1 MMQDLVTEKW
11 EDFLKRYYWD
21 EIIEMS
27 NSYPER
33 RSLFVGFSDMDIYDP
48 TIADM
53 LLEDPDVTI
62 EAATRALREM
72 DIPTGVTLDEAN
84 LRIIRLPRRV
94 KIRDIRSNDIGKL
107 VGIEGLVTKATEVRP
122 RIVEAVFEC
131 PFCHHIFSITQS
143 GRQFKEPVECEQ
155 ESGGCGRK
163 ARQFNLSVDKS
174 KFANAQKIR
183 LQESPEELRG
193 GELPQAIDV
202 NLEDDISGEVS
213 PGGRVIVTGILRSYQ
228 RTTQFGKT
236 PFFDIYLDG
245 NSLELK
251 EEEFGEIE
259 ITEADEREIMEL
271 KNQPDVYEKF
281 MRSIAPSIY
290 GYEEIKEAIIL
301 QLFAGVPK
309 ELPDETRVRG
319 DIHVLLVGDPG
330 VAKCISGDTEI
341 LLSDGSLQDIR
352 TIVDGEAPKKISGSV
367 DDGICIETN
376 HDLVSLSLN
385 AKTVLSKGDLLWK
398 RWATPK
404 MYRILTSSGKEI
416 KVTPTH
422 PFFVCGE
429 DAHLRKKKA
438 EDLKEGVFIATPRKI
453 EVFGTPQPLNI
464 TYRQSRARNAVRLKL
479 PSHTTSEFWRFI
491 GLFIAEGYLE
501 SKVHNG
507 YPQCTAF
514 FTNNNPQLIEEYRAF
529 AKKLGLNPSYRDSH
543 KGKSAKE
550 IYIPGIEFG
559 TFLENLGAAG
569 PSGSKIV
576 PELLFKCSK
585 GEIAAFLSALFDGEG
600 TVSEKDRKIGITSA
614 SRKLLSQ
621 VQHLLLRFGIR
632 SQLHPTL
639 SKASNSPRPRKK
651 EYYRL
656 FITGEEVMKFA
667 REIGFTVA
675 EKKEKLQKICSS
687 TFIYNTNVDVIPN
700 ISSLLKE
707 TRTKLRLSQF
717 ECGIT
722 RSAYQH
728 YERGD
733 RNPSRSALNRVVQQ
747 FEKRINW
754 LAEVRKR
761 LPSSNWH
768 DLRTIRKSLHRSQH
782 EISSSSGFS
791 QTLLSQYELRKIGHA
806 KIKPEHNFVELTK
819 NKVIRAL
826 LKYVSEM
833 EDVIEL
839 VSALKTTVNSDIFW
853 DRVEKIEEFVS
864 EDEFVYDIQVP
875 VYHNFVAN
883 DIYVHNSQ
891 LLTYL
896 VKLAPRGLYTGG
908 KSSSAAGLT
917 AAAVRDEFGEGR
929 WTLEAGALV
938 LADKGIAAVDEIDK
952 MKKEDRDALHEAMEQ
967 QTVSIAKAGIM
978 ARLNARCSLLAAA
991 NPKFG
996 RFDKYTTIAEQINM
1010 PPTLISRFDLIF
1022 TMIDRPNEEMDTKTA
1037 EHILEM
1043 HYAGELLAR
1052 SKNIGK
1058 VEEAEKEHF
1067 EEAIQAMKPAVS
1079 RELLRK
1085 YVAWSKRNIFPVMT
1099 EEAHKKFLDFYIGL
1113 RRQSYEDED
1122 APVPVTARQLEAL
1135 IRLGEARA
1143 RARLSDK
1150 ITVEDAECVI
1160 NVVTYCLKLV
1170 SVDPET
1176 GKLDTDWIAVG
1187 TTKTRRDRAKS
1198 IREIIK
1204 ELEKEYGDEVPIEE
1218 VLDLAEEE
1226 GAEREKAEDMIEL
1239 MKRDGILFSP
1249 GSGVIKFVR

>member
-1 MMQDLVTEKW
+1 MITFHLIQNLSFYNNLYKKKRAVNKMMQDLVTEKW

-21 EIIEMS
+21 DLIELS
-27 NSYPER
+27 NSYPEN
-33 RSLFVGFSDMDIYDP
+33 RSLFVRFPDMDIYDP
-48 TIADM
+48 NIADM

-62 EAATRALREM
+62 EAATQVLREM

-84 LRIIRLPRRV
+84 LRVINLPRKI

-107 VGIEGLVTKATEVRP
+107 ASIDGLVTKATEVRP
-122 RIVEAVFEC
+122 RIVESVFEC
-131 PFCHHIFSITQS
+131 SFCHHIFSIAQS
-143 GRQFKEPVECEQ
+143 GRQFKEPMECEQ

-163 ARQFNLSVDKS
+163 ARQFKLLVDKC

-202 NLEDDISGEVS
+202 NLEDDISGEVT
-213 PGGRVIVTGILRSYQ
+213 PGDRVIVTGILRSYQ

-251 EEEFGEIE
+251 EEEFEEIG
-259 ITEADEREIMEL
+259 ITEEDELEIMEL
-271 KNQPDVYEKF
+271 KNQPDVYEKLI
-281 MRSIAPSIY
+281 RSIAPSIY
-290 GYEEIKEAIIL
+290 GYEEIKEAMVL

-319 DIHVLLVGDPG
+319 DIHLLLVGDPG

-367 DDGICIETN
+367 DDGIYIETN

-404 MYRILTSSGKEI
+404 MYRIGTSSGKEI

-453 EVFGTPQPLNI
+453 EVFGTSQPLNI
-464 TYRQSRARNAVRLKL
+464 TYRQSRARNAVWLKL
-479 PSHTTSEFWRFI
+479 PSHTTPDFWRFI

-529 AKKLGLNPSYRDSH
+529 AKKLGLNPSYRESH

-550 IYIPGIEFG
+550 INISGIEFG

-576 PELLFKCSK
+576 PGLLFKCSM

-621 VQHLLLRFGIR
+621 VQHLLLRFGIH

-639 SKASNSPRPRKK
+639 SKASNSPHPRKK

-656 FITGEEVMKFA
+656 FITGEEMMKFE

-675 EKKEKLQKICSS
+675 EKKEKLQKICGS
-687 TFIYNTNVDVIPN
+687 TSIYNTNVDVIPN

-717 ECGIT
+717 ECGIP

-733 RNPSRSALNRVVQQ
+733 RNPSRLALNRVVQQ
-747 FEKRINW
+747 FEKRI
-754 LAEVRKR
+754 
-761 LPSSNWH
+761 
-768 DLRTIRKSLHRSQH
+768 KS
-782 EISSSSGFS
+782 
-791 QTLLSQYELRKIGHA
+791 IG
-806 KIKPEHNFVELTK
+806 
-819 NKVIRAL
+819 
-826 LKYVSEM
+826 EM

-853 DRVEKIEEFVS
+853 DSVEKIEEFVS

-908 KSSSAAGLT
+908 KSSTSAGLT

-978 ARLNARCSLLAAA
+978 ARLNSRCSLLAAA

-1010 PPTLISRFDLIF
+1010 PPTLLSRFDLIF
-1022 TMIDRPNEEMDTKTA
+1022 TMMDRPNEEMDTKTA
-1037 EHILEM
+1037 EHILET

-1052 SKNIGK
+1052 FENIGK
-1058 VEEAEKEHF
+1058 VEEGKKERF
-1067 EEAIQAMKPAVS
+1067 RAAMETMEPAVS
-1079 RELLRK
+1079 GELLRK

-1099 EEAHKKFLDFYIGL
+1099 EEAKSKFLDFYIGL
-1113 RRQSYEDED
+1113 RRQGYEDED

-1150 ITVEDAECVI
+1150 VTVEDAECVI
-1160 NVVTYCLKLV
+1160 NVVTYCLKRV
-1170 SVDPET
+1170 FVDPET

-1198 IREIIK
+1198 ISEVIK

-1226 GAEREKAEDMIEL
+1226 GMEREKAEDMIEL